1 MGEPPASGPSTNR
14 HAARMSVSGVQ
25 SRLSGA
31 QRILRAHFGQ
41 PVRAM
46 MTSQTQAGTGRKPCA
61 FLTQN
66 EEKKDVNTVRYVYG
80 LSSALLVGGAAISL
94 ITGQP
99 LGAQVA
105 QNDGAVMNRI
115 VPAAGAPAS
124 FADLTEQ
131 LQPAVVN
138 IATRQRIEVVN
149 NPFAGTPFAELF
161 SRRGGGQPQ
170 TREAQSLGSGFLI
183 SADGYVVTNNHVVAP
198 DNRATLES
206 ITVTLS
212 DGTEYE
218 AELVGADATS
228 DLAVLKIK
236 APRTFP
242 YVTFGD
248 SSKARPGDWV
258 VAIGNP
264 FGLNGTVTSGII
276 SAVYRNTG
284 QGGPND
290 RYIQTDASINRGNS
304 GGPLFDMKGQVIG
317 INNAIFSPTGG
328 SVGIG
333 FAIPSEIAAPIVEQL
348 KSGREIER
356 GFLGV
361 GLGPVDDDMATALGL
376 PKKRG
381 EIVQSIQDGSAAAK
395 AGLKPGD
402 IIVRINGK
410 DVTPEQGVS
419 YVVGNLEPGARVPIE
434 VLREGQRVSLTA
446 VLGKRP
452 SEAEL
457 RQQAQPF
464 DPDSEEPVSPGQSN
478 ETIEKSLG
486 LQVLAMTPQ
495 IAGSIG
501 VAPDTKG
508 VVVAAVD
515 PNSDA
520 ARKGLRRADVIL
532 SANYKDVA
540 TVEALLAQ
548 IAAAKAEKRDAI
560 LLRVQRRGQPPAFV
574 PVRLR

>member
-1 MGEPPASGPSTNR
+1 
-14 HAARMSVSGVQ
+14 
-25 SRLSGA
+25 
-31 QRILRAHFGQ
+31 
-41 PVRAM
+41 
-46 MTSQTQAGTGRKPCA
+46 
-61 FLTQN
+61 
-66 EEKKDVNTVRYVYG
+66 VNKVRYVYG
-80 LSSALLVGGAAISL
+80 LSSALLVGGAAVSL

-105 QNDGAVMNRI
+105 QNDDALMNRI
-115 VPAAGAPAS
+115 VPQAGAPSS

-138 IATRQRIEVVN
+138 IATRQRIEVNN

-161 SRRGGGQPQ
+161 NRRGGGQPQ
-170 TREAQSLGSGFLI
+170 TREAQSLGSGFII

-198 DNRATLES
+198 DNRAKLES
-206 ITVTLS
+206 ITVTLA
-212 DGTEYE
+212 DGTEFE
-218 AELVGADATS
+218 ADLVGADPAS

-236 APRTFP
+236 ANRIFP
-242 YVTFGD
+242 FVTFGD
-248 SSKARPGDWV
+248 SAAARVGEWV

-264 FGLNGTVTSGII
+264 FGLGGTVTSGII

-284 QGGPND
+284 QGGAYD

-304 GGPLFDMKGQVIG
+304 GGPLFDMRGNVIG

-333 FAIPSEIAAPIVEQL
+333 FAIPAEIAAPIVDQL
-348 KSGREIER
+348 KSGREIQR

-361 GLGPVDDDMATALGL
+361 GLAPVDDDLAASLGVERR
-376 PKKRG
+376 RG
-381 EIVQSIQDGSAAAK
+381 EIVQTLQPDSPAAK
-395 AGLKPGD
+395 GGLRAGD
-402 IIVRINGK
+402 IIVKINGK
-410 DVTPEQGVS
+410 DVMPDQSVS
-419 YVVGNLEPGARVPIE
+419 FLVANLEPGARVPIE
-434 VLREGQRVSLTA
+434 VLREGRRQSLSV

-457 RQQAQPF
+457 LQQGQTF
-464 DPDSEEPVSPGQSN
+464 DPDAEETAPPGQSN
-478 ETIEKSLG
+478 ETIEQSLG
-486 LQVLAMTPQ
+486 LQVIALTPQ

-501 VAPDTKG
+501 VAPDTRG

-520 ARKGLRRADVIL
+520 ARKGLRRGDIIL

-540 TVEALLAQ
+540 TVEALMAQ
-548 IAAAKAEKRDAI
+548 VNAAKAENRNAI
-560 LLRVQRRGQPPAFV
+560 LLRVQRRGAPPQFL
-574 PVRLR
+574 PVRMR